1 MLADERREEL
11 VRFER
16 TFNLARLG
24 GAGLAFVLGPFF
36 PNLGVWSLALLG
48 VGLLVEAAAIETA
61 LRRVRSRDGLERLAR
76 TVFALDCVVVA
87 FGIFTFAADPRWT
100 TYIVGVLLI
109 IAGGFRFGPRGA
121 LAGATAMSLATAA
134 IAFFRANAYGYA
146 LEPERVFFTVTVN
159 LLAAF
164 LMSGLLRELR
174 GLRGQREAFLKQSA
188 ETEALR
194 AVDQMKSDF
203 LAAMSH
209 DFRSPLTVVRGA
221 VELLLGERPG
231 ALTAGQRELAESAE
245 RNVLRLEEFTEDL
258 LEMAR
263 LEQGAVALEP
273 EDLDVRTLLTEI
285 VADHQILAKQRRQW
299 FALDAPSDVMKVSAD
314 RGRLR
319 QALSNLVGNAIKYA
333 PTGTPINVRAERQNG
348 LFRIAVS
355 DHGPGIPAEERGHMF
370 EKFFRGRGVGSTP
383 GAGLGLSIARSLVVL
398 HGGTLDYED
407 TPGGGSTFVVRLPAE
422 SS

>member
-16 TFNLARLG
+16 TFNLVRIG
-24 GAGLAFVLGPFF
+24 GAALAFGLGPFF
-36 PNLGVWSLALLG
+36 PNIGAWSLILLG
-48 VGLLVEAAAIETA
+48 VGLLFEAAVIEWA
-61 LRRVRSRDGLERLAR
+61 LRRVRTTGGATRLSRAVYLIDLI
-76 TVFALDCVVVA
+76 VVA
-87 FGIFTFAADPRWT
+87 FAIFAFSSDPRWT
-100 TYIVGVLLI
+100 TYIVMPLLI
-109 IAGGFRFGPRGA
+109 IAGGFRFGRRGG
-121 LAGATAMSLATAA
+121 LAGAGAMSLAYVGVAL
-134 IAFFRANAYGYA
+134 FRANAYGYDV
-146 LEPERVFFTVTVN
+146 EPERILFTVTVN
-159 LLAAF
+159 VLAAF
-164 LMSGLLRELR
+164 LMAGLVRELR
-174 GLRGQREAFLKQSA
+174 GLRGQREAFLKQTA

-194 AVDQMKSDF
+194 AVDHLKSDF

-231 ALTAGQRELAESAE
+231 RLTPGQRELAESAE
-245 RNVLRLEEFTEDL
+245 RNVRRLEEFTEDL

-273 EDLDVRTLLTEI
+273 EELDVRVLLSEI

-299 FALDAPSDVMKVSAD
+299 FALDATTDTLTMSAD

-333 PTGTPINVRAERQNG
+333 PTGTPITVRAGKQSG

-355 DHGPGIPAEERGHMF
+355 DHGPGIPPEERGHMF
-370 EKFFRGRGVGSTP
+370 EKFFRGSGVGATP
-383 GAGLGLSIARSLVVL
+383 GAGLGLSIARSLVLL

-422 SS
+422 GA

>member
-16 TFNLARLG
+16 TFNLARVG
-24 GAGLAFVLGPFF
+24 GAGLAFFLGPFF
-36 PNLGVWSLALLG
+36 PNLGAWSLVLLG
-48 VGLLVEAAAIETA
+48 VGLLIEAAAIEIA
-61 LRRVRSRDGLERLAR
+61 LRRVRSREGLERLAR
-76 TVFALDCVVVA
+76 IVFSLDCAVVA

-100 TYIVGVLLI
+100 TYIVGALLI

-121 LAGATAMSLATAA
+121 LAGAGAMSLATVAV
-134 IAFFRANAYGYA
+134 AFFRTNTYGYA
-146 LEPERVFFTVTVN
+146 LEPERVFFTVAVN

-174 GLRGQREAFLKQSA
+174 GLRRQREAFLRQTA

-231 ALTAGQRELAESAE
+231 VLTPGQRELAESAE
-245 RNVLRLEEFTEDL
+245 RNVMRLEEFTEDL

-273 EDLDVRTLLTEI
+273 EELDVRALLGEI

-299 FALDAPSDVMKVSAD
+299 FALDAPADTMTVSAD

-333 PTGTPINVRAERQNG
+333 PSGTPITVRAERKNG

-355 DHGPGIPAEERGHMF
+355 DHGPGIPPEERGHMF
-370 EKFFRGRGVGSTP
+370 EKFFRGRGVGTTP

-422 SS
+422 GE

>member
-48 VGLLVEAAAIETA
+48 VGLLIEAAAIEAA
-61 LRRVRSRDGLERLAR
+61 LRRVRSREGLERLAR

-134 IAFFRANAYGYA
+134 IAIFRANAYGYA

-174 GLRGQREAFLKQSA
+174 GLRGQREAFLKQTA

-231 ALTAGQRELAESAE
+231 ALTAGQRELAQSAE

-299 FALDAPSDVMKVSAD
+299 FALDAPADAMKVSAD

-348 LFRIAVS
+348 LFRIVVS
-355 DHGPGIPAEERGHMF
+355 DHGPGIPPEERGHMF

>member
-24 GAGLAFVLGPFF
+24 GAGLAFFLGPFF
-36 PNLGVWSLALLG
+36 PNLGAWSLALLG
-48 VGLLVEAAAIETA
+48 VGLLIEAAAIEAA
-61 LRRVRSRDGLERLAR
+61 LRRVRSRNGLERLAR
-76 TVFALDCVVVA
+76 TVFALDCLVVA

-121 LAGATAMSLATAA
+121 LAGATAMSLATVA

-146 LEPERVFFTVTVN
+146 FEPERVFFTVTVN

-174 GLRGQREAFLKQSA
+174 GLRGQREAFLKQTA

-299 FALDAPSDVMKVSAD
+299 FALDAPADAMKVSAD

-422 SS
+422 SL

>member
-16 TFNLARLG
+16 TFNLVRIG
-24 GAGLAFVLGPFF
+24 GAGLALGLGPFF
-36 PNLGVWSLALLG
+36 PNIGAWSLILLG
-48 VGLLVEAAAIETA
+48 VGLLVEAAVIEWA
-61 LRRVRSRDGLERLAR
+61 LRRVRTTGGATRLSRAVYLIDLI
-76 TVFALDCVVVA
+76 VVA
-87 FGIFTFAADPRWT
+87 FAIFAFSSDPRWT
-100 TYIVGVLLI
+100 TYIVMPLLI
-109 IAGGFRFGPRGA
+109 IAGGFRFGRRGG
-121 LAGATAMSLATAA
+121 LAGAGAMSLAYVGVAL
-134 IAFFRANAYGYA
+134 FRANAYGYA
-146 LEPERVFFTVTVN
+146 VEPERILFTVTVN
-159 LLAAF
+159 VLAAF
-164 LMSGLLRELR
+164 LMAGLVRELR
-174 GLRGQREAFLKQSA
+174 GLRGQREAFLKQAA

-194 AVDQMKSDF
+194 AVDHLKSDF

-231 ALTAGQRELAESAE
+231 LLTPGQRELAESAE
-245 RNVLRLEEFTEDL
+245 RNVRRLEEFTEDL

-273 EDLDVRTLLTEI
+273 EELDVRVLLSEI

-299 FALDAPSDVMKVSAD
+299 FALDATTDTLTMSAD

-333 PTGTPINVRAERQNG
+333 PTGTPITVRAGRQSG

-355 DHGPGIPAEERGHMF
+355 DHGPGIPPEERGHMF
-370 EKFFRGRGVGSTP
+370 EKFFRGSGVGATP
-383 GAGLGLSIARSLVVL
+383 GAGLGLSIARSLVLL

-422 SS
+422 GA

>member
-1 MLADERREEL
+1 MLGDERREEL

-16 TFNLARLG
+16 TFNLVRVG

-36 PNLGVWSLALLG
+36 PNLGVWALMLLG
-48 VGLLVEAAAIETA
+48 VGLLSEAAIVEAV
-61 LRRVRSRDGLERLAR
+61 LRRVRTTGGAERLSR
-76 TVFALDCVVVA
+76 GVYFVDLVVVA
-87 FGIFTFAADPRWT
+87 FAIFAFSSDPRWT
-100 TYIVGVLLI
+100 TYIVMPLLI
-109 IAGGFRFGPRGA
+109 IAGGFRFGRRGG
-121 LAGATAMSLATAA
+121 LAGAGGMSLAYVGVAV
-134 IAFFRANAYGYA
+134 FRANAYGYG
-146 LEPERVFFTVTVN
+146 LEPERIVFTVTVN
-159 LLAAF
+159 FLAAF
-164 LMSGLLRELR
+164 LMAGLVRELR
-174 GLRGQREAFLKQSA
+174 GLRGQREAFLRQTA

-194 AVDQMKSDF
+194 ALDQMKSDF

-231 ALTAGQRELAESAE
+231 TLTAGQRELAENAE

-273 EDLDVRTLLTEI
+273 EDLDVRVLLSEI

-299 FALDAPSDVMKVSAD
+299 FALDAPADTMRMSAD

-333 PTGTPINVRAERQNG
+333 PTGTPITVRAERQNG

-355 DHGPGIPAEERGHMF
+355 DHGPGIPTEERGHMF
-370 EKFFRGRGVGSTP
+370 EKFFRGRGVGATP

-422 SS
+422 TP

>member
-24 GAGLAFVLGPFF
+24 GAGLAFFLGPFF
-36 PNLGVWSLALLG
+36 PNLGVWALALLG
-48 VGLLVEAAAIETA
+48 VGLLIEAAAIEAA
-61 LRRVRSRDGLERLAR
+61 LRRVRSRGGLERVAR
-76 TVFALDCVVVA
+76 TVFGLDCLVVA

-109 IAGGFRFGPRGA
+109 IAGGFRFGPSGA
-121 LAGATAMSLATAA
+121 LAGATAMSLATVA
-134 IAFFRANAYGYA
+134 IAFFRSNAYGYA
-146 LEPERVFFTVTVN
+146 LEPERIFFTVTVN

-174 GLRGQREAFLKQSA
+174 GLRGQREAFLKQTA

-273 EDLDVRTLLTEI
+273 EYLDVRTLLSEI

-299 FALDAPSDVMKVSAD
+299 FALDAPADTMKVSAD

-355 DHGPGIPAEERGHMF
+355 DHGPGIPPEERGHMF

>member
-24 GAGLAFVLGPFF
+24 GAGLAFFLGPFF
-36 PNLGVWSLALLG
+36 PNLGAWSLVLLG

-61 LRRVRSRDGLERLAR
+61 LRRVRSREGLERLAR
-76 TVFALDCVVVA
+76 SVFGLDCLVVS

-100 TYIVGVLLI
+100 TYIVGGLLI

-121 LAGATAMSLATAA
+121 LAGAGGMSLAYVLVAL
-134 IAFFRANAYGYA
+134 FRTNTYGYA
-146 LEPERVFFTVTVN
+146 LEPERILFTVTVN

-174 GLRGQREAFLKQSA
+174 ALRGQRESFLRQVA

-231 ALTAGQRELAESAE
+231 RLTPGQRELAESAG
-245 RNVLRLEEFTEDL
+245 RNVRRLEEFTEDL

-263 LEQGAVALEP
+263 LEQGAVAL
-273 EDLDVRTLLTEI
+273 DVRHLLSEI

-299 FALDAPSDVMKVSAD
+299 FALDAPADTMTVAAD

-319 QALSNLVGNAIKYA
+319 QALSNLIGNAIKYA
-333 PTGTPINVRAERQNG
+333 PTGTPITVRAERQNG

-355 DHGPGIPAEERGHMF
+355 DHGPGIPPEDRGHMF
-370 EKFFRGRGVGSTP
+370 EKFFRGSGVGSTP

-407 TPGGGSTFVVRLPAE
+407 TPGGGSTFVVRLPVENA
-422 SS
+422 